1 MSFLSLWLPRQAL
14 HAEVVAMRHFFGL
27 LIGLVMTAVLL
38 LGGGWAVQEAG
49 VSLIPLP
56 EESGSKTWIALGVMA
71 AIGFLLGLVI
81 AGRVSPLAAFIP
93 SMVLLAWTVVYA
105 LDVRRAMG
113 LIPDDP
119 AFHEEL
125 LQAGRGMGL
134 LLTTGV
140 YALLGIALF
149 LPVLMPSRWA
159 ARVHEDEE
167 EEYEESGNRGYY

>member
-1 MSFLSLWLPRQAL
+1 
-14 HAEVVAMRHFFGL
+14 MRHFFGL

-38 LGGGWAVQEAG
+38 FGGGWAVQEAG
-49 VSLIPLP
+49 ASLTPLP
-56 EESGSKTWIALGVMA
+56 VESGSKTWIALGVMA
-71 AIGFLLGLVI
+71 AIGLLFGLVI

-159 ARVHEDEE
+159 SRVRADEE
-167 EEYEESGNRGYY
+167 ETYEEPGNQGYY